1 MPEYK
6 VEINLVFYVEAKTKE
21 EAVSKVKKMD
31 YNDPFDYEITNV
43 EFENWLDDEIG
54 FDDVVDDYE
63 EQELRKRGLI
73 K

>member
-43 EFENWLDDEIG
+43 EFENWLDGEIG

-63 EQELRKRGLI
+63 EHELRKKGLI
-73 K
+73 N

>member
-6 VEINLVFYVEAKTKE
+6 VEINLVFYVDAKTKE

-43 EFENWLDDEIG
+43 EFENWLDGEIG

>member
-43 EFENWLDDEIG
+43 EFENWLDGEIG
-54 FDDVVDDYE
+54 FDDVVDDFE

>member
-43 EFENWLDDEIG
+43 EFENWLDGEIG

>member
-21 EAVSKVKKMD
+21 EAVSKVEKMD

-43 EFENWLDDEIG
+43 EFENWLDGEIG
-54 FDDVVDDYE
+54 FDDVVDDFE